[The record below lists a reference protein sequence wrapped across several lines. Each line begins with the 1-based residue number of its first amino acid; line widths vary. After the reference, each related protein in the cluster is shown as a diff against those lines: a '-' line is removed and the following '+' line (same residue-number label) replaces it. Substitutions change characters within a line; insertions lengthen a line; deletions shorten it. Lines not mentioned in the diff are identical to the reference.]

1 MAEENSSLTTA
12 LREEAFAFVRSLANE
27 LSEGK
32 VELPCFPEVALKVRR
47 ALDDESVTV
56 ARIATILGAEAGLA
70 ARVLVMANSAALG
83 YSGKPVTDLH
93 TAVTRIGLSNV
104 RTAALAFA
112 LGQLRRA
119 VQFKH
124 IMQDLERF
132 WRQSTKVAALGR
144 VLALRIPG
152 VNADLAMLAGLLHN
166 IGAVYILARAGAG
179 AGVIRQTE
187 LREMLLKD
195 WSATIGR
202 SIAEN
207 WGLQEEV
214 VEAIGQQFD
223 VDRARRGS
231 ADLSDVQS
239 VAVANAD
246 QVGMEQG
253 VDSSADFRIALGS
266 LGLDESSGARIIEE
280 SNASLAALQ
289 AALSG

>member
-1 MAEENSSLTTA
+1 
-12 LREEAFAFVRSLANE
+12 
-27 LSEGK
+27 
-32 VELPCFPEVALKVRR
+32 
-47 ALDDESVTV
+47 
-56 ARIATILGAEAGLA
+56 
-70 ARVLVMANSAALG
+70 
-83 YSGKPVTDLH
+83 
-93 TAVTRIGLSNV
+93 
-104 RTAALAFA
+104 
-112 LGQLRRA
+112 
-119 VQFKH
+119 
-124 IMQDLERF
+124 MQDLERF

-253 VDSSADFRIALGS
+253 VDSSVDFRIVRLHGQCWADDISDVCMVDSDHPRSLALGDAGCRS
-266 LGLDESSGARIIEE
+266 TDGSGSDHSGLRSRITG
-280 SNASLAALQ
+280 LAGQ
-289 AALSG
+289 PTGRG